1 MSYLLDPVEWNCKI
15 RHSKPIKKIP
25 ITVTD
30 YTLFP
35 HITKPMI
42 DIYDDVIL

>member
-1 MSYLLDPVEWNCKI
+1 MKLQDQTFETY
-15 RHSKPIKKIP
+15 IKKNP
-25 ITVTD
+25 ITITD